1 MTSMISRKR
10 QAPETL
16 LPLRNPKQPRRTLK
30 GYGGGPPS
38 PSQEVGIL
46 ARYRR
51 IGKDAA
57 VLLAD
62 TVAYWMPAT
71 ITMSGQ
77 SESFVQDEVT
87 SGSSVSSSSSISTPR
102 QTPSPDVK
110 VFSNDSDGSQ
120 GDVKSQKPQAF
131 VHLPTHS
138 ETKIPSIQQYLST
151 RQSTFSSSRN
161 VSNAVAS
168 TSTSNTPSATTSAS
182 EDNTLAL
189 LDDTSLDTVENFHST
204 PRAGISQNSTS
215 MRSDKIPASSSRS
228 TEPADRMLRN
238 TVVPTMADLRLD
250 RSLNSSQLSKNSTP
264 FSLQSDTR
272 TSSRAS
278 NTSKRHPL
286 RHRNREHIFAKVH
299 KANVQRAK
307 LELRESMVM
316 QLYQIKR
323 RSGFT
328 SGLSDFRGLLDY
340 QRQLQNIDFENAPRP
355 HRPSSSF
362 STPLAKARQRDA
374 SLDDVD
380 DANTFLSRALNNAKA
395 TLNSPK
401 PPQPYIPSLEQLQI
415 SRKAQQTAL
424 DRRHAVPDSLPPDDD
439 MAVNKLLQK
448 RGVIAKFAREQVSD
462 QDISRLRPGQWLNDE
477 IINFYGAMILA
488 RSEASK
494 ENPNSSKKPGK
505 EPWNIHYFSS
515 FFWAKLVKEG
525 YDKGRLAKWTK
536 KIDIFSK
543 DMVIF
548 PVNHGNAHWTTAA
561 INFRKRRLETYDS
574 MGMAK
579 EAVFKHLRAYLDA
592 EHANKKSKPF
602 DWTGWQTW
610 APADTPQQENGYD
623 CGVFTC
629 HFLEALSRGEE
640 SFAFAQKDM
649 PYLRRRMI
657 WEIGNAKLRD
667 GFYA

>member
-1 MTSMISRKR
+1 MISRKR
-10 QAPETL
+10 QAPESL
-16 LPLRNPKQPRRTLK
+16 LPLRNPKQARRTLK
-30 GYGGGPPS
+30 GYDGGPPS

-51 IGKDAA
+51 IGQDAA

-77 SESFVQDEVT
+77 SEPFVQDEIT
-87 SGSSVSSSSSISTPR
+87 SGSSVSSSSSVSTPR

-120 GDVKSQKPQAF
+120 GDIKSQKPQAF
-131 VHLPTHS
+131 VHSPTHS
-138 ETKIPSIQQYLST
+138 ETKISSIQQYLST
-151 RQSTFSSSRN
+151 RQSTFGSSQN
-161 VSNAVAS
+161 VSNAVSS

-182 EDNTLAL
+182 EDNSLAL
-189 LDDTSLDTVENFHST
+189 LDDTSLDTVHRAENFHST
-204 PRAGISQNSTS
+204 PRAGPSRHSTS
-215 MRSDKIPASSSRS
+215 MHSDKVLASSSSS
-228 TEPADRMLRN
+228 TEPMDRILRN

-250 RSLNSSQLSKNSTP
+250 STLNSSQFP
-264 FSLQSDTR
+264 LQFDTR
-272 TSSRAS
+272 ASSRVS

-286 RHRNREHIFAKVH
+286 RHRNREHIFAKV
-299 KANVQRAK
+299 
-307 LELRESMVM
+307 
-316 QLYQIKR
+316 
-323 RSGFT
+323 
-328 SGLSDFRGLLDY
+328 
-340 QRQLQNIDFENAPRP
+340 
-355 HRPSSSF
+355 
-362 STPLAKARQRDA
+362 
-374 SLDDVD
+374 DVD

-494 ENPNSSKKPGK
+494 ENPNSSKKPSK

-561 INFRKRRLETYDS
+561 INFRKKRLESYDS

-602 DWTGWQTW
+602 DWTGWQTS

-640 SFAFAQKDM
+640 SFAFTQKDM

-667 GFYA
+667 GFYV